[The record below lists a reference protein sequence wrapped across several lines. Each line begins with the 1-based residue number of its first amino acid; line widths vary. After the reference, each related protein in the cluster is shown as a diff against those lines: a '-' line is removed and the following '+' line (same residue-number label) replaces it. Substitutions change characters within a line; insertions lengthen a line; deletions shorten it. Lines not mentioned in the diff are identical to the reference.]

1 VFGLNVFGVGI
12 SLHRALL
19 FLQEHGFDRSWL
31 SRRSIIVTGTNGKG
45 STARFLG
52 AALQAA
58 GLKAGVFTSPHLFD
72 VCERISI
79 GDTPIS
85 RDVLDRHAQTVLAF
99 NSRLPPE
106 NKLGAF
112 ELLFY
117 AALLWFR
124 ETKPDVMV
132 WEAGIGGRYDAVRT
146 VLAKLSVL
154 TSIEL
159 EHTEI
164 LGGTEELIALDKVD
178 ALAPGG
184 TLILSPSV
192 PRRLLPMI
200 ISYAGLADRAVIDV
214 TEQGLPGPI
223 TNTPQGSR
231 FTLQSA
237 SGVRDISLSLIGQHQ
252 VENALTALAAAE
264 QYLATNA
271 IPAPRDVLINALSGV
286 RHPGRLERVATSP
299 ELWIDVGHTP
309 GAIERVA
316 TTLLTFVPRERI
328 IVVFGSAAGKQAKRM
343 AEATARVF
351 SDIIL
356 TAPYDISADVGELAN
371 AISKPGTRVEIQRD
385 VATAISVAR
394 QRAISEGKSD
404 LAIGGTQLAA
414 KARHAWE
421 GHDPRELEFL

>member
-1 VFGLNVFGVGI
+1 VFGLNLFGVGI

-31 SRRSIIVTGTNGKG
+31 SHRSIIITGTNGKG

-79 GDTPIS
+79 GDQSIS
-85 RDVLDRHAQTVLAF
+85 RNVLDSHATTVLAF
-99 NSRLPPE
+99 NERLPE
-106 NKLGAF
+106 DNRLGAF

-124 ETKPDVMV
+124 ETKPDVMI

-146 VLAKLSVL
+146 VLARLSVL

-184 TLILSPSV
+184 TLVISPSV
-192 PRRLLPMI
+192 PRCLLPMI
-200 ISYAGLADRAVIDV
+200 ESYASLADRSVRVV
-214 TEQGLPGPI
+214 TQGPTGPI
-223 TNTPQGSR
+223 VNTPQGSR

-237 SGVRDISLSLIGQHQ
+237 GGSRDISLSLIGQHQ

-264 QYLATNA
+264 HYLAANTL
-271 IPAPRDVLINALSGV
+271 PASRDALIDAMSRA
-286 RHPGRLERVATSP
+286 RHAGRLELVATSP
-299 ELWIDVGHTP
+299 DLWIDVGHTP
-309 GAIERVA
+309 GAIARVA
-316 TTLLTFVPRERI
+316 ATLLTFVPRERI
-328 IVVFGSAAGKQAKRM
+328 IVVFGAAAGKQARRM
-343 AEATARVF
+343 AEAAARVF
-351 SDIIL
+351 GDIIL

-385 VATAISVAR
+385 VAAAIAVAR
-394 QRAISEGKSD
+394 QRAIAEGKSV

-414 KARHAWE
+414 KARQAWE
-421 GHDPRELEFL
+421 GRDPQEL